1 MGAIY
6 LHIYIMPDF
15 FNLTL
20 QILSTLVLFLVIKRF
35 AWAPMKE
42 FLRKRQELVSQ
53 EINHAEML
61 KADAMALKQS
71 AEARVHVARDEAREI
86 VENSKKQAQR
96 MHDEIV
102 SNARKE
108 AQQRLSKASA
118 DIEQERKAVYAQI
131 RQDIVELAVSSA
143 EKMIEKEIDAN
154 VHNEL
159 FDQFVAK
166 VGGSH
171 E

>member
-1 MGAIY
+1 
-6 LHIYIMPDF
+6 MPDLVNF
-15 FNLTL
+15 TL
-20 QILSTLVLFLVIKRF
+20 QILSTLLLFLVIKYF

-53 EINHAEML
+53 EINRAEML
-61 KADAMALKQS
+61 KSDAIALKKS
-71 AEARVHVARDEAREI
+71 AEAQVQVARDEAREI
-86 VENSKKQAQR
+86 VENSKKQAQH

-108 AQQRLSKASA
+108 AQQKLSKAAA
-118 DIEQERKAVYAQI
+118 DIEQERKAVYSKI
-131 RQDIVELAVSSA
+131 RSDIVELAVSSA
-143 EKMIEKEIDAN
+143 EKMIEKEIDSN

>member
-1 MGAIY
+1 MQ
-6 LHIYIMPDF
+6 IYIMPDLVNF
-15 FNLTL
+15 TL
-20 QILSTLVLFLVIKRF
+20 QIVSTLLLFLVIKYF

-42 FLRKRQELVSQ
+42 FLRKRHELVSQ
-53 EINHAEML
+53 EINRAEML
-61 KADAMALKQS
+61 KSDAIALKKS
-71 AEARVHVARDEAREI
+71 AEAQVQVAREEAREI
-86 VENSKKQAQR
+86 VENSKKQAQH

-108 AQQRLSKASA
+108 AQQKLSKAAA
-118 DIEQERKAVYAQI
+118 DIEQERKAVYSKI
-131 RQDIVELAVSSA
+131 RSDIVELAVSSA
-143 EKMIEKEIDAN
+143 EKMIEKEIDAD

>member
-1 MGAIY
+1 
-6 LHIYIMPDF
+6 MPDLVNF
-15 FNLTL
+15 TL
-20 QILSTLVLFLVIKRF
+20 QIVSTLLLFLVIKYF

-53 EINHAEML
+53 EINRAEML
-61 KADAMALKQS
+61 KSDAIALKKS
-71 AEARVHVARDEAREI
+71 AEAQVQVAREEAREI
-86 VENSKKQAQR
+86 VKNNKKQAQH

-108 AQQRLSKASA
+108 AQQKLSKAAA
-118 DIEQERKAVYAQI
+118 DIEQERKAVYSKI
-131 RQDIVELAVSSA
+131 RSDIVELAVSSA
-143 EKMIEKEIDAN
+143 EKMIEKEIDAD

>member
-1 MGAIY
+1 
-6 LHIYIMPDF
+6 MPDLVNF
-15 FNLTL
+15 TL
-20 QILSTLVLFLVIKRF
+20 QIVSTLLLFLVIKYF

-53 EINHAEML
+53 EINRAEML
-61 KADAMALKQS
+61 KSDAIALKKS
-71 AEARVHVARDEAREI
+71 AEAQVQVAREEAREI
-86 VENSKKQAQR
+86 VENSKKQAR
-96 MHDEIV
+96 HMHDEIV

-108 AQQRLSKASA
+108 AQQKLSKAAA
-118 DIEQERKAVYAQI
+118 DIEQERKAVYSKI
-131 RQDIVELAVSSA
+131 RSDIVELAVSSA
-143 EKMIEKEIDAN
+143 EKMIEKEIDAD